1 MQCINIDFQVEFHFD
16 YKFTCIFT
24 TTDCFSNNCLEAHS
38 LQTFQVF
45 ESNFKIKFSWIDVGK
60 LKM

>member
-1 MQCINIDFQVEFHFD
+1 MQCVNIDIQFKFHFD
-16 YKFTCIFT
+16 NKFTCIFT
-24 TTDCFSNNCLEAHS
+24 TTDCFSNNCLEAQS

-45 ESNFKIKFSWIDVGK
+45 ESNFKIKFSWIDDGK